1 MINKIARIFSW
12 VLSPVLIPTYAVFI
26 ALWVTTLSFL
36 PAALRWN
43 VVVMVWLITCMLP
56 MLAIYVLYKLKII
69 SHPGLNNRKERYI
82 PYMVT
87 AACYLG
93 ASWYLHGIH
102 APHWMWMFMV
112 GGAVAAVLSCVVNIW
127 WKISAH
133 AAAMGGLLALLS
145 RIALYGINVIDMWPV
160 LSLAIILTGILCT
173 SRILLQCHTLM
184 QVAAGVVNG
193 FFWVFILT

>member
-1 MINKIARIFSW
+1 MINKTAHIFSW

>member
-1 MINKIARIFSW
+1 MINKIAHIFSW

>member
-1 MINKIARIFSW
+1 MINKTAHIFSW

-36 PAALRWN
+36 TAALRWN